1 MRRANVRGAFTVTD
15 AAAVL
20 GRKILVFD
28 DVWTIGATLLECA
41 RVLRQA
47 GAAEVYLLSLCRAA
61 WL

>member
-1 MRRANVRGAFTVTD
+1 MTE